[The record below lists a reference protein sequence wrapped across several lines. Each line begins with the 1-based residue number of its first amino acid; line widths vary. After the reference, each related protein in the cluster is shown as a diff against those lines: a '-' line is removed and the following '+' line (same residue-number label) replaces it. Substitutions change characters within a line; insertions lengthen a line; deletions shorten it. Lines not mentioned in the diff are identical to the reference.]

1 MALSQ
6 PSGMTITT
14 NTITSRLQLPS
25 LSQQSSM
32 HPFYT
37 ATTLSSSTSDLKNLI
52 NLSEPLS
59 PRTLYAQSFD
69 RPSSAR
75 SLPSS
80 KRFRKNMKEMTGFGT
95 TEEEFEALP
104 IAVRRKVRGDIFI
117 TSNSSRSRASCWW
130 LRLHSKRVCGKLE
143 SSQQSSCRDA
153 RSFFASFNPKCKI
166 GDAHTYFDCYSINCA
181 DTREGKAC
189 WASSLPTHIVV
200 AIFSDDQMPKSCRML
215 HVDSAGKLFDC
226 QSPPSPE
233 WRCS

>member
-143 SSQQSSCRDA
+143 SS
-153 RSFFASFNPKCKI
+153 
-166 GDAHTYFDCYSINCA
+166 
-181 DTREGKAC
+181 
-189 WASSLPTHIVV
+189 PTIEL
-200 AIFSDDQMPKSCRML
+200 SRCS
-215 HVDSAGKLFDC
+215 KLFRQLQPQVQD
-226 QSPPSPE
+226 
-233 WRCS
+233 W

>member
-6 PSGMTITT
+6 PSGMTTTTTT
-14 NTITSRLQLPS
+14 NAITSRLQLPS

-32 HPFYT
+32 HPFYSAT
-37 ATTLSSSTSDLKNLI
+37 TTLSSSTSDLNNLI
-52 NLSEPLS
+52 NLNEPLS

-130 LRLHSKRVCGKLE
+130 LHCIASAFLE
-143 SSQQSSCRDA
+143 
-153 RSFFASFNPKCKI
+153 N
-166 GDAHTYFDCYSINCA
+166 
-181 DTREGKAC
+181 
-189 WASSLPTHIVV
+189 
-200 AIFSDDQMPKSCRML
+200 
-215 HVDSAGKLFDC
+215 
-226 QSPPSPE
+226 
-233 WRCS
+233 

>member
-6 PSGMTITT
+6 PSGMTTTTT
-14 NTITSRLQLPS
+14 NAITSRLQLPS

-32 HPFYT
+32 HPFYS
-37 ATTLSSSTSDLKNLI
+37 ATTLSSSTSDLNNLI
-52 NLSEPLS
+52 NLNEPLS

-130 LRLHSKRVCGKLE
+130 LRLHGKRVFGKLE
-143 SSQQSSCRDA
+143 SS
-153 RSFFASFNPKCKI
+153 
-166 GDAHTYFDCYSINCA
+166 
-181 DTREGKAC
+181 
-189 WASSLPTHIVV
+189 PTIEL
-200 AIFSDDQMPKSCRML
+200 S
-215 HVDSAGKLFDC
+215 
-226 QSPPSPE
+226 
-233 WRCS
+233 RCSKLLRQLQHQMQDW